1 MTIRERSIRRGL
13 GIWKWASLVTIMIAF
28 MKISIPAILNEVQT
42 VTPIETKLL
51 ASEIQDHILQTS
63 IQITMI
69 EYVMDK
75 VNTQEQDTNQEE
87 VWQKVEKSTNGIGT
101 LVSIQGETLLIS
113 HDHWS
118 FFTSST
124 APDLVIF
131 RDSSGSM
138 LLEMEGADLLPLIL
152 FHDSGTFILKA
163 PQELAA
169 KVSVTSNM
177 GSFETLNPGDIV
189 HVVHHSSDQEN
200 QISILAA
207 EIIDHEIFNGVPM
220 LSLRSLNE
228 QSIEPGDSGGGIWVD
243 GYLAGN
249 LWMTVREAKQYWW
262 QSEPSDHDE
271 TAFSLAAGLPV
282 ELIDLVETLL
292 QVESPPTLE
301 TSGKS

>member
-1 MTIRERSIRRGL
+1 MKQK
-13 GIWKWASLVTIMIAF
+13 IWKWVSLIIILTAIIWIA
-28 MKISIPAILNEVQT
+28 PPILMNENKATEQ
-42 VTPIETKLL
+42 IESKLL
-51 ASEIQDHILQTS
+51 DPQIRDYILRTS

-69 EYVMDK
+69 EHIMEK
-75 VNTQEQDTNQEE
+75 AETQEWYANQEE
-87 VWQKVEKSTNGIGT
+87 VWQKVEKSISGIGT
-101 LVSIQGETLLIS
+101 LVSVQGETLLIS

-118 FFTSST
+118 LFTSNT

-131 RDSSGSM
+131 RNSNGSM
-138 LLEMEGADLLPLIL
+138 LLEMEGADLLPLII
-152 FHDSGTFILKA
+152 FHDSGTFILRA
-163 PQELAA
+163 PLELTTQ
-169 KVSVTSNM
+169 VSVTSNM
-177 GSFETLNPGDIV
+177 GSFKTLNPGDIV

-220 LSLRSLNE
+220 LSLRSLNG

-243 GYLAGN
+243 GYLVGN

-262 QSEPSDHDE
+262 QSEPSNHDE

-282 ELIDLVETLL
+282 GLIDLVKTLL

-301 TSGKS
+301 ASGKS